1 MTLTALLLAAAW
13 IALLFLV
20 AYRVDARATRP
31 RSSALTYTLS
41 LAVYCTSWTYYG
53 SVGAAADN
61 GLGFLPVYLGPTLVA
76 LLFPLF
82 LPRLIA
88 LSQRHRVSSVPDL
101 LAARYGKSASLAAL
115 ATLVAL
121 LGVVP
126 YIALQLRAV
135 DLSFALLA
143 GVEGGGLLGS
153 FTTLAIAMGMAV
165 FAILFGTRN
174 LQVTE
179 QHHGMVRAI
188 ALESLLKLAA
198 LLLVAGY
205 VVVEVWPAG
214 RGLGAAL
221 DAQAADWLQVS
232 RPGRGY
238 GDWFVLMLLSAGAV
252 VLLPRQFQMLV
263 VENDNPDHARTAS
276 WMFPLYLLL
285 INLAVLPLALA
296 GLSMFGDQDS
306 ADIWVLALPLALD
319 APWLAQLAFLGGLS
333 AATGMIIVET
343 TALATMVSND
353 WALPLF
359 LRARRGAAVPV
370 RLGQRLLVI
379 RRWSMV
385 LILLAG
391 YAYAEAVSA
400 QRSLVS
406 IGLVSFAAV
415 AQFLPAVVLGLLWTQ
430 VRKRAVA
437 VGLAAGCLIW
447 LHSLFL
453 PSVWPQY
460 EDYWPAILAPT
471 QLLGVDA
478 FSPLSHGVFWSLGMN
493 LLLTVLFSLWGRPRA
508 TEIAQAED
516 FVHAMRG
523 TPATA
528 MPSLWRGGVAMA
540 DLESLLRHV
549 LGAERT
555 AELLA
560 QTGPQVQADSELLQ
574 AVESELA
581 AAVGSASARIL
592 VGSVANAHEM
602 SQDEVFALLAETSG
616 ALRMA
621 RELQHK
627 SDALER
633 ATRDLRAAN
642 LRLRELDRLKDD
654 FVSTVTHELRTPLTS
669 IRAFTEIMRDDAE
682 LSEAE
687 RSRFLKIVI
696 DESDRLTRLI
706 EQVLDLSKLESEST
720 ADNAGV
726 LDVHAAVERA
736 VGVLR
741 SLADQQAVAV
751 ELVLDAT
758 QVQVRGDPDRLH
770 QVLVNL
776 IANALKFCPADGG
789 RVQIRSRNE
798 GDEIVIMVSDNGPG
812 IAAEEQELI
821 FDRFRQARR
830 QERRASGTGLGLAI
844 TKRIVEHWGGRIWV
858 HSNPGWG
865 AQFSFSLP
873 VQEAS
878 HE

>member
-1 MTLTALLLAAAW
+1 
-13 IALLFLV
+13 
-20 AYRVDARATRP
+20 
-31 RSSALTYTLS
+31 
-41 LAVYCTSWTYYG
+41 
-53 SVGAAADN
+53 
-61 GLGFLPVYLGPTLVA
+61 
-76 LLFPLF
+76 
-82 LPRLIA
+82 
-88 LSQRHRVSSVPDL
+88 
-101 LAARYGKSASLAAL
+101 
-115 ATLVAL
+115 
-121 LGVVP
+121 
-126 YIALQLRAV
+126 
-135 DLSFALLA
+135 
-143 GVEGGGLLGS
+143 
-153 FTTLAIAMGMAV
+153 MGMAV

-188 ALESLLKLAA
+188 ALESLLKLGA
-198 LLLVAGY
+198 LLLVAAF

-214 RGLGAAL
+214 QGLSQALAA
-221 DAQAADWLQVS
+221 QPADWLQVS

-252 VLLPRQFQMLV
+252 ILLPRQFQMLV

-296 GLSMFGDQDS
+296 GATVLGGSDQ

-359 LRARRGAAVPV
+359 LRARRGVAVPD

-385 LILLAG
+385 VILLAG

-415 AQFLPAVVLGLLWTQ
+415 AQFLPGVVLGLMWTQ

-437 VGLAAGCLIW
+437 TGLAAGCLIW
-447 LHSLFL
+447 LHCLFL
-453 PSVWPQY
+453 PSVWAGY
-460 EDYWPAILAPT
+460 SGYWPPLLAPT
-471 QLLGVDA
+471 QLLGVSA
-478 FSPLSHGVFWSLGMN
+478 FQPLSHGVFWSLGCN
-493 LLLTVLFSLWGRPRA
+493 LLLTVVLSLWGRPRA

-523 TPATA
+523 TSAA
-528 MPSLWRGGVAMA
+528 ALPSLWRGGVAMA

-549 LGAERT
+549 LGTKRT

-602 SQDEVFALLAETSG
+602 NQDEVFALLAETSG

-669 IRAFTEIMRDDAE
+669 IRAFTEIMRDDSD
-682 LSEAE
+682 LSAQE
-687 RSRFLKIVI
+687 RERFLGIVI

-706 EQVLDLSKLESEST
+706 EQVLDLSKLES
-720 ADNAGV
+720 DNAETV
-726 LDVHAAVERA
+726 TESLDVHAAIARA
-736 VGVLR
+736 SGVLR
-741 SLADQQAVAV
+741 GLADQQGVAV
-751 ELVLDAT
+751 EQVLDAT
-758 QVQVRGDPDRLH
+758 AHHVRGDPDRLH
-770 QVLVNL
+770 QVLVNM
-776 IANALKFCPADGG
+776 IANALKFCPDHDG

-798 GDEIVIMVSDNGPG
+798 GDQIVIMVSDNGPG
-812 IAAEEQELI
+812 IAADEQELI

-830 QERRASGTGLGLAI
+830 QNQRASGTGLGLAI

-873 VQEAS
+873 VQET
-878 HE
+878 